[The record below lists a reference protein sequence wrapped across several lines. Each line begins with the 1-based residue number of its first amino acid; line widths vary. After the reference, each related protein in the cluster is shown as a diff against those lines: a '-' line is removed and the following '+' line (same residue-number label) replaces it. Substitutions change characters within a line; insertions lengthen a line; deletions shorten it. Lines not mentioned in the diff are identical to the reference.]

1 MCACVCM
8 CVCTYECVYVRM
20 DRCVSIRLYVYAKSA
35 AKRSLNVY
43 LPNQAGT
50 SDTSV
55 RVPKSQREIR
65 ALDIVK
71 IAGTQA
77 RTRQGT
83 DDNR

>member
-1 MCACVCM
+1 MNVCM
-8 CVCTYECVYVRM
+8 YVWIDVCLYVCTCMQSRLQKG
-20 DRCVSIRLYVYAKSA
+20 VSMSTYPTKPGLLIRLY
-35 AKRSLNVY
+35 
-43 LPNQAGT
+43 
-50 SDTSV
+50 
-55 RVPKSQREIR
+55 VPKSQREIQ